1 MPSTHSARRP
11 LTKLLRGPGLVGAAL
26 VAAGALAAGCTEAVP
41 PVPIASLRIVPQL
54 DSFYVGRTTAA
65 LPFAITLFD
74 ARNAEIKDGR
84 PITYTSS
91 APDLFSVDEKTGVLT
106 GKAIGS
112 GFFRATSDG
121 RFIEAGVKIIAPV
134 DRIQLNTADFQLN
147 VGGTRQLVP
156 NLVASDGSSISGRV
170 LTYSSSAPQVAS
182 VSTGGVV
189 TAVAEGTS
197 TITATAEGKSAAV
210 LVTVVR
216 EVVASVRLTPP
227 VAQLMRIG
235 GQLQVTATP
244 LNATNQPLT
253 GRTISWFTNN
263 PQVVTVSAQGVVSAV
278 GVGNATI
285 TAEVESRTATLGITV
300 TEVPASVVTI
310 EPDTFQL
317 ATGLTRQLVPTV
329 IDSAG
334 KVAALTNRQV
344 VWQSSSSIVA
354 SVSAAGVVQG
364 VGAGTARISVTVDGV
379 RSNDAVVQV
388 SPQVATVRI
397 TPFNPQLLRIG
408 TSVQLS
414 AQALDNSNQP
424 IAGKVANWFS
434 NNPTIASVSA
444 NGLVTGIAVGSTTIT
459 AEIDNRT
466 ANVTVTVTLV
476 PVGSVTFAPGLDT
489 LVLGDT
495 KQYNPVVV
503 DTAGR
508 AITSLLG
515 RAVNYA
521 SNNNPVATAGA
532 ASTGTVVNANSQ
544 GTATITAT
552 VDGVSSNPLT
562 IQVRQ
567 VTQVTITPSPTASVQ
582 IGKTLQLT
590 WTLRDANGNI
600 LTSTRLPSF
609 GSSNQGVATV
619 SGSGIISGIA
629 AGTATISVNFGGI
642 VATTAI
648 TVTP

>member
-1 MPSTHSARRP
+1 MTRRLAAP
-11 LTKLLRGPGLVGAAL
+11 LLL
-26 VAAGALAAGCTEAVP
+26 AAGALLAGCTEAVP
-41 PVPIASLRIVPQL
+41 PVSIASLRIVPQL
-54 DSFYVGRTTAA
+54 DSFYVGRTTSAI
-65 LPFAITLFD
+65 PFAVTLFD
-74 ARNAEIKDGR
+74 ARNTEIRDGR
-84 PITYTSS
+84 PVTYSSS
-91 APDLFSVDEKTGVLT
+91 APELFTVDERTGVLT

-112 GFFRATSDG
+112 GLFRATASG

-134 DRIQLNTADFQLN
+134 DRIQLNTGDFQLN
-147 VGGTRQLVP
+147 VGATRQLVP
-156 NLVASDGSSISGRV
+156 NLVATDGSSISGRV
-170 LTYSSSAPQVAS
+170 ITYSSSAPQVAS

-197 TITATAEGKSAAV
+197 TITATVEGKTATV

-244 LNATNQPLT
+244 LNAANQPLT
-253 GRTISWFTNN
+253 GRTVTWFTNN
-263 PQVVTVSAQGVVSAV
+263 PQVVTVSQQGVVSAV

-300 TEVPASVVTI
+300 TEVPASVVTL

-334 KVAALTNRQV
+334 RVASLTNRQV

-354 SVSAAGVVQG
+354 TVSAGGVVQG

-388 SPQVATVRI
+388 SAQVATVRI

-408 TSVQLS
+408 TTVQLS

-444 NGLVTGIAVGSTTIT
+444 NGLVTGVAVGSTTIT

-466 ANVTVTVTLV
+466 ASVTVTVTLI
-476 PVGSVTFAPGLDT
+476 PVGSVTFNPGLDT

-495 KQYNPVVV
+495 KQFNPVVL

-515 RAVNYA
+515 RTTNYA
-521 SNNNPVATAGA
+521 SNNNPVATAA
-532 ASTGTVVNANSQ
+532 AVSTGTVVNANSQ
-544 GTATITAT
+544 GTATITASI
-552 VDGVSSNPLT
+552 DGVASNALT

-567 VTQVTITPSPTASVQ
+567 VTQVTISPSPTASVQ
-582 IGKTLQLT
+582 VGKTLQLT
-590 WTLRDANGNI
+590 WTLRDSNGNT
-600 LTSTRLPSF
+600 LTSSRFPTF

-619 SGSGIISGIA
+619 SGSGIISGVA
-629 AGTATISVNFGGI
+629 AGTATITVNFGGV
-642 VATTAI
+642 VATTAL
-648 TVTP
+648 TVNP

>member
-1 MPSTHSARRP
+1 MG
-11 LTKLLRGPGLVGAAL
+11 RGLAGAAL
-26 VAAGALAAGCTEAVP
+26 LAVGVVLAGCTEPVP

-65 LPFAITLFD
+65 VPFAVTLFD
-74 ARNAEIKDGR
+74 ATNTEIRDGR
-84 PITYTSS
+84 PITYSSS
-91 APDLFSVDEKTGVLT
+91 APDVFTVDPKTGVLT
-106 GKAIGS
+106 GKAIGN
-112 GFFRATSDG
+112 GLFRATASG
-121 RFIEAGVKIIAPV
+121 RFIEASVKIIAPV
-134 DRIQLNTADFQLN
+134 DRIQLNTGDFQLN

-156 NLVASDGSSISGRV
+156 NLVAADGSSISGRV
-170 LTYSSSAPQVAS
+170 ITYSSSAPQVAS

-189 TAVAEGTS
+189 TAVAEGVT
-197 TITATAEGKSAAV
+197 TITATTEGKTASLV
-210 LVTVVR
+210 VTVVR

-244 LNATNQPLT
+244 LNASNQPLT
-253 GRTISWFTNN
+253 GRTVSWFTNN
-263 PQVVTVSAQGVVSAV
+263 PQVATVSAQGVVSAV

-285 TAEVESRTATLGITV
+285 TAEVESRTAALGITV
-300 TEVPASVVTI
+300 TEVPASVVTL

-334 KVAALTNRQV
+334 KVASLTNRQV
-344 VWQSSSSIVA
+344 IWQSSSSIVA
-354 SVSAAGVVQG
+354 TVSAAGVVQG

-388 SPQVATVRI
+388 SPQVSTVRI

-408 TSVQLS
+408 TTVQLS
-414 AQALDNSNQP
+414 AQALDNTNQP

-444 NGLVTGIAVGSTTIT
+444 NGLVTGLAVGSTTIT

-466 ANVTVTVTLV
+466 ASVTVTVTLV

-489 LVLGDT
+489 LVQGDT

-515 RAVNYA
+515 RTVNYA
-521 SNNNPVATAGA
+521 SNNNPVATAA
-532 ASTGTVVNANSQ
+532 AAATGTVVSANSQ

-552 VDGVSSNPLT
+552 IDGVASNPLT

-567 VTQVTITPSPTASVQ
+567 VTQISISPSPAASVQ
-582 IGKTLQLT
+582 VGKTLQLT

-600 LTSTRLPSF
+600 LTSTRLPGF
-609 GSSNQGVATV
+609 GTSSPGVATV
-619 SGSGIISGIA
+619 SGSGLITGIA
-629 AGTATISVNFGGI
+629 AGTATITATFGVG
-642 VATTAI
+642 VSATT
-648 TVTP
+648 TVTVNP